1 MWFLILYFDSTLPHT
16 NKDSQHSQDQPHKAI
31 FNTIPLFYQHHSLKN
46 QNPSFL
52 QKFQKLNPPLYRG
65 VDASRY
71 EYAFCFLVCF
81 FHQVKQKN
89 LLNINKIMGFFCS
102 LFLIHFQFVFYNHST
117 KRIVCVY
124 NISSSSDFMLLF
136 YRVYFCI
143 MLDLKRT
150 KSKHKCVY
158 FKVCI
163 ILVSS

>member
-71 EYAFCFLVCF
+71 EYAFCFLVSF

-89 LLNINKIMGFFCS
+89 LLNINKIMGFFS
-102 LFLIHFQFVFYNHST
+102 LFLIYFQFVFYNHST